1 MANKYKELV
10 QKAKAMKGDGKVMME
25 ELKEENLGVISD
37 TKDVGTEATDAAIN
51 GDGRKEE
58 LMKEDVRE

>member
-51 GDGRKEE
+51 GDGR
-58 LMKEDVRE
+58 